1 MTLQEASGAGMRL
14 DQWGGVCVSR
24 HLTMRGIWVSPRAE
38 WEYGCWGGVGHHT
51 HPILYPGAWEV
62 PYLSCPFPFFPG
74 GANLN
79 VKNFSFVGIF
89 WLEDFCFCKTMV
101 GSTLLSPSS
110 PGHWSFSRPAASQV
124 VGPPRSQRPPPLCC
138 WGQRGWG
145 PMSQGSLVLI
155 NSVYHPPIPHST
167 SECGQRYSGRAN
179 WHWLSDPSCSFNF
192 SLQDC
197 SKDWMQ
203 FQSLNADG
211 GAILFVYIF
220 PSYSGPW
227 IRRIEIYFTEGLF
240 T

>member
-89 WLEDFCFCKTMV
+89 GWRIFASV
-101 GSTLLSPSS
+101 RRWWGQPSS
-110 PGHWSFSRPAASQV
+110 HHHRLDIGHFQGLQHRRLLAPQGV
-124 VGPPRSQRPPPLCC
+124 NVPPPPCAVGVNVAG
-138 WGQRGWG
+138 GQ
-145 PMSQGSLVLI
+145 
-155 NSVYHPPIPHST
+155 
-167 SECGQRYSGRAN
+167 
-179 WHWLSDPSCSFNF
+179 
-192 SLQDC
+192 
-197 SKDWMQ
+197 
-203 FQSLNADG
+203 
-211 GAILFVYIF
+211 
-220 PSYSGPW
+220 
-227 IRRIEIYFTEGLF
+227 
-240 T
+240 